1 MTNRKIKEILDQNSC
16 EYDKVALQEVVFIT
30 NHYVNNT
37 DWWRRDREEYIE
49 KLIKFLEENVIHC
62 SMDND
67 YK

>member
-1 MTNRKIKEILDQNSC
+1 MNDKE
-16 EYDKVALQEVVFIT
+16 ALQEVVFIT
-30 NHYVNNT
+30 NYYVNNT

-62 SMDND
+62 AMDND